1 MYGII
6 ENGAVTLSAKQEKG
20 YKPVII
26 TDRPEGKEGQ
36 FFDPEWTET
45 EKEIIQ
51 IWTERTDP
59 SKGGLTPDEAWKIIE
74 SSNIS
79 KENKALLK
87 DYIYKEAK

>member
-1 MYGII
+1 MYGILK
-6 ENGAVTLSAKQEKG
+6 EGAVSLSEKPKNN
-20 YKPVII
+20 YKLIVL
-26 TDRPEGKEGQ
+26 TDTPFNENIPI
-36 FFDPEWTET
+36 FDPIWEET

-51 IWTERTDP
+51 KWVERTDP